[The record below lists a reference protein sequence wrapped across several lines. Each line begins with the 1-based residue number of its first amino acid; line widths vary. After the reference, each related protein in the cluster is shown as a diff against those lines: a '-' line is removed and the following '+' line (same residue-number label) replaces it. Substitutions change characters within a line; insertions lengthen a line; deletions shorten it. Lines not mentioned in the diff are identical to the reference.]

1 MSNKEISIT
10 ELKEKALNIRKNIV
24 EMVYSA
30 SSGHPGG
37 ALSIA
42 DIFIIYTPFSRS
54 FTPKLCF
61 LRPRFRHRNSQVLSD
76 HRLLCHR
83 F

>member
-1 MSNKEISIT
+1 MSNQEILIT
-10 ELKEKALNIRKNIV
+10 ELKEKALNIRKSII

-42 DIFIIYTPFSRS
+42 DIMTALYFKEIIFVSS
-54 FTPKLCF
+54 L
-61 LRPRFRHRNSQVLSD
+61 
-76 HRLLCHR
+76 
-83 F
+83 